1 MVVNTA
7 ELLLSMFA
15 NHLVMQT
22 PTPGVTVIVCTRTH
36 DFWKDKR
43 QAIRTMRISAEADNT
58 SWQGQFHCQLIT
70 EACIDKMS
78 KNSTRV
84 SSVCDTPGEAN
95 STASRH
101 YECVRPYAHAFSD
114 HEHW

>member
-1 MVVNTA
+1 
-7 ELLLSMFA
+7 MFA
-15 NHLVMQT
+15 SHLVMQT

-70 EACIDKMS
+70 EACIDKVS